1 MINIPTF
8 TQLYNQVKADYEAE
22 LGVVL
27 PAFGQNVLR
36 VKAVVLAGQ
45 LKLFYLMVALTQKN
59 IFVDTADPESIGGTL
74 ERFGRVK
81 LGRNPFPA
89 VQGQYLVS
97 VTGSAGAVIP
107 ASTTF
112 KSDDSS
118 LNPAR
123 IYQLDTAYTLTGST
137 GNITVR
143 ALVAGIESKLQSGD
157 TLTSTA
163 PLANVNSSVEVVSES
178 VQPLAAENIEEY
190 RAKAIQAYQLE
201 PQGGAPSDYIVW
213 AADAQGVR
221 KTYPYARDGF
231 SNEINVFIEAT
242 EADST
247 DGRGTPGVAILNEVE
262 EVIEFD
268 PNTTQPLTE
277 RGRRPLGLFKANVL
291 PVTTLAVDI
300 EIVNY
305 DGLTVEIQT
314 QIFNSV
320 KEAIRQVRPFVAGAD
335 VLANKNDILN
345 VLKIAFMIQDAVPQ
359 SVYES
364 LSFMVD
370 GTEYSTFVFQN
381 GDIPYLNTITYE

>member
-27 PAFGQNVLR
+27 PTFGQSLLR

-143 ALVAGIESKLQSGD
+143 ALVAGIESKLQAGD

-190 RAKAIQAYQLE
+190 RLF
-201 PQGGAPSDYIVW
+201 IVKFYHI
-213 AADAQGVR
+213 D
-221 KTYPYARDGF
+221 
-231 SNEINVFIEAT
+231 
-242 EADST
+242 
-247 DGRGTPGVAILNEVE
+247 
-262 EVIEFD
+262 
-268 PNTTQPLTE
+268 
-277 RGRRPLGLFKANVL
+277 
-291 PVTTLAVDI
+291 
-300 EIVNY
+300 
-305 DGLTVEIQT
+305 
-314 QIFNSV
+314 
-320 KEAIRQVRPFVAGAD
+320 
-335 VLANKNDILN
+335 
-345 VLKIAFMIQDAVPQ
+345 
-359 SVYES
+359 
-364 LSFMVD
+364 
-370 GTEYSTFVFQN
+370 
-381 GDIPYLNTITYE
+381 